1 MSPTERQ
8 SLEAEFQ
15 QVKARLDTNKQLVL
29 QLHRVEDLSSG
40 IELAKVRVGIE
51 QTEAQIRED
60 EQRLDELQAEIEAA
74 EQAGPEPEPEMQ
86 RLPFEPET
94 ILIPAGAFVMGSP
107 PGEGVADDETPP
119 HTVMLPAFRIGRY
132 PVTQRQYA
140 AFIRDETLQA
150 APHGWFNRQPPPDRL
165 DHPLTDV
172 SWYEAMAYCSWLSKQ
187 AGRRYSLPSEA
198 EWEKACSNDFSRFS
212 RERTT
217 EACSERRRE
226 SVVTTRKYP
235 WGSEWAEERCNAGGS
250 GTTAVTAHPAGASA
264 YGVEDLLGNV
274 QQWTRSLWGTEVL
287 RPDFTY
293 PYYPED
299 GREVFD
305 PRKLPAQMRVVHRG
319 GSFKSPP
326 DELRCTAHG
335 SALADSEIA
344 WRGFRVVM
352 MIDER

>member
-1 MSPTERQ
+1 MSPTERR
-8 SLEAEFQ
+8 SLEDEFQ

-29 QLHRVEDLSSG
+29 QLRVVEGLSSG
-40 IELAKVRVGIE
+40 IDLAKVRVGIE

-60 EQRLDELQAEIEAA
+60 ERRLDELQAEIEAA
-74 EQAGPEPEPEMQ
+74 AQSGPGPEPEFA

-119 HTVMLPAFRIGRY
+119 HTVTLPAFRIGRY

-150 APHGWFNRQPPPDRL
+150 APHDWFNRQPPPDRL

-187 AGRRYSLPSEA
+187 TGRRYSLPSEA
-198 EWEKACSNDFSRFS
+198 EWEKACSNDFSRS
-212 RERTT
+212 SLPETT
-217 EACSERRRE
+217 E
-226 SVVTTRKYP
+226 VVTTSKYP

-250 GTTAVTAHPAGASA
+250 GTAAVMAHPSGASA

-287 RPDFTY
+287 RPDFVY
-293 PYYPED
+293 PYRPED

-305 PRKLPAQMRVVHRG
+305 PRKLPAPMRMVHRG
-319 GSFKSPP
+319 GSYKSPP
-326 DELRCTAHG
+326 DELRSTAHG

-352 MIDER
+352 MIDEH